1 MRGKNRA
8 RINEAFSNSRICRLF
23 MKISNYLCAKAESS
37 IAGKI
42 FSSYNDGSDGGLIG
56 GLFKKA
62 DLPRRFFRPVKRVV
76 SRSFSNSVLLK
87 LADTYLK
94 RFLYTGLNMYG
105 LFFITSGIGF
115 FLVQMLKGYVLGGQ
129 YMSFLDVSVS
139 ALLVLVS
146 LPMLFSDTRLS
157 EAVCRSKFAS
167 AVVLEWLGCSRETF
181 EGGDGYSGHVKL
193 PIPAALMLCIASWWT
208 RPFLIVI
215 TIIVFVYM
223 IAVLYTP
230 ETGIVGLLLVIPF
243 VSAVNTASLILF
255 TFISFG
261 LKYIRGKR
269 TVRFDTL
276 GVSVLMLFVVMLFSG
291 LGRYGLKNALY
302 TCCCI
307 GAFFL
312 TVNLI
317 KSKKWISRCVRSV
330 ILSCLFVSVYG
341 VLRYFASNFGIGYL
355 ISLMRSGENE
365 KMLSLFGSETVFA
378 SYLSVVI
385 LFNFVGM
392 KSEKKIRRI
401 ISFVSFLSAFACVF
415 FTFEYRVWLSL
426 VFGGFMFM
434 ILYGRKTLAVTVA
447 SLCCLP
453 FVVINLPR
461 SVNGTVLG
469 YFSDMAR
476 GLVAQGSADKI
487 TLIGSGVG
495 AYNLYGE
502 PYGMWEKML
511 NELGIVGV
519 VLFFVILFFCV
530 QKNMTMHS
538 RGCSEKGKLLSI
550 ASTSSVIA
558 FALAGAGVNVFES
571 FGVSVTFWL
580 CLGIA
585 SSVSVIERSNMIASD
600 EIY

>member
-8 RINEAFSNSRICRLF
+8 RLNEAFLNSKICRFF

-37 IAGKI
+37 ITGKI
-42 FSSYNDGSDGGLIG
+42 FSSYNDGTDGGLIG
-56 GLFKKA
+56 GLLGKA
-62 DLPRRFFRPVKRVV
+62 DLPRRLFRPVKRVV

-87 LADTYLK
+87 LSDAYLK

-115 FLVQMLKGYVLGGQ
+115 FLVQLLKGYVWGGQ

-146 LPMLFSDTRLS
+146 LPMLFSDTKLS
-157 EAVCRSKFAS
+157 EAVCRSRFAS

-181 EGGDGYSGHVKL
+181 EDSGGYVGHVRL
-193 PIPAALMLCIASWWT
+193 PIPAALILCIASWWT
-208 RPFLIVI
+208 RPYLIVI
-215 TIIVFVYM
+215 SIIVFVYL
-223 IAVLYTP
+223 ITVLYTP

-243 VSAVNTASLILF
+243 VSDVNTASLIVF

-276 GVSVLMLFVVMLFSG
+276 SISVLMFFVVMLFSG
-291 LGRYGLKNALY
+291 LGKYGLKNALY

-330 ILSCLFVSVYG
+330 ILSCLLVSVYG
-341 VLRYFASNFGIGYL
+341 VLRYFASNLGIGYL
-355 ISLMRSGENE
+355 ISLLRSGENE
-365 KMLSLFGSETVFA
+365 KMLSVFGSKAVFA
-378 SYLSVVI
+378 SYLAIVI

-392 KSEKKIRRI
+392 TSEKKVRRVMSF
-401 ISFVSFLSAFACVF
+401 ISFSSALVCIF

-453 FVVINLPR
+453 FVVINLPK

-476 GLVAQGSADKI
+476 GLFMKGSAGRI

-495 AYNLYGE
+495 TYNSYGE
-502 PYGMWEKML
+502 SYGMWERML

-519 VLFFVILFFCV
+519 ALFFVILFFCV
-530 QKNMTMHS
+530 QKNTTMYS
-538 RGCSEKGKLLSI
+538 KGCSKKGKLLSI
-550 ASTSSVIA
+550 ASTSSVISL
-558 FALAGAGVNVFES
+558 ALAGAVVNVFEG
-571 FGVSVTFWL
+571 FGVSVVFWL
-580 CLGIA
+580 CLGIS